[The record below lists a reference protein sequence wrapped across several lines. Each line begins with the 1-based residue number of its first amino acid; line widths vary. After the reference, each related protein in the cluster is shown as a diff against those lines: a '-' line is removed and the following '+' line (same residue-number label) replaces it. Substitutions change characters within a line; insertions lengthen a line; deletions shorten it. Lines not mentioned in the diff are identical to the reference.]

1 VKGLR
6 QWLAAVARLAAQLQ
20 RLERLIMSTQADV
33 DALNTR
39 LSAAADAITTGLAD
53 IRQDI
58 ADLKA
63 ANPGVDTAA
72 LEATVQRLEQG
83 AADVT
88 ELDSENPAA
97 APVETAP

>member
-1 VKGLR
+1 
-6 QWLAAVARLAAQLQ
+6 
-20 RLERLIMSTQADV
+20 MSTQADL

-39 LSAAADAITTGLAD
+39 LSAAADTFTTGLAD

-63 ANPGVDTAA
+63 ANPGVDTTA
-72 LEATVQRLEQG
+72 LEATVQRIEQG
-83 AADVT
+83 AADAT

-97 APVETAP
+97 APVDTTP